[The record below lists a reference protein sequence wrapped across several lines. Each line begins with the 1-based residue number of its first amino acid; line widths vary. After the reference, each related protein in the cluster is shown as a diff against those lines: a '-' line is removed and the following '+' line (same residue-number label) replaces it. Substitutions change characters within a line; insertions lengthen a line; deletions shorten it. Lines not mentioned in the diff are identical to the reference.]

1 MRGYKRD
8 MVSGDN
14 GMTFSAEYA
23 IPLNRKRTV
32 SVYGFFDYGTILGD
46 TAYEDHVLK
55 SMGLGL
61 RGNIKQTVYM
71 DLSIG
76 FPLEKDLNGS
86 QVSKTRVHFG
96 MNAQF

>member
-1 MRGYKRD
+1 
-8 MVSGDN
+8 
-14 GMTFSAEYA
+14 
-23 IPLNRKRTV
+23 
-32 SVYGFFDYGTILGD
+32 
-46 TAYEDHVLK
+46 
-55 SMGLGL
+55 
-61 RGNIKQTVYM
+61 M